1 MCVRINKNAGFPVG
15 IVGRAIAYI
24 IPFLYANTV
33 SRSFRGLHEVRISDS
48 PSHLNSR
55 HSGPMFREISR
66 FNPSYF
72 ADKSSYFFPVCV
84 AHTIAKTFQI
94 HRIDILICCVPC
106 ILEI

>member
-1 MCVRINKNAGFPVG
+1 MRANKYKNAGFPVS

-72 ADKSSYFFPVCV
+72 ADKSSYFFSRLRGTHHCENLSNSPN
-84 AHTIAKTFQI
+84 
-94 HRIDILICCVPC
+94 
-106 ILEI
+106 

>member
-33 SRSFRGLHEVRISDS
+33 SRSFRGFHEVRISDS

-72 ADKSSYFFPVCV
+72 ADKSSYFFPS
-84 AHTIAKTFQI
+84 AWHTPLRKPFKFPE
-94 HRIDILICCVPC
+94 LIF
-106 ILEI
+106 